1 MIALLLRLMVIKK
14 TIIIST
20 VMTIVM
26 LNYNEEMQ
34 YGMFN

>member
-14 TIIIST
+14 TIIST

>member
-14 TIIIST
+14 TIITST

>member
-1 MIALLLRLMVIKK
+1 MIALLLRFMVIKK
-14 TIIIST
+14 TIIST